1 MYEVQNLLRVQIIN
15 RVVLVTDV
23 RGITLNEAPGNRVVL
38 ATDVQDVTLNELP
51 MCSDASDKESVESSA
66 TGVGFSVDPV
76 LFGLVTCV
84 N

>member
-1 MYEVQNLLRVQIIN
+1 MTHNEAPDN

-23 RGITLNEAPGNRVVL
+23 RG
-38 ATDVQDVTLNELP
+38 VTLNELP
-51 MCSDASDKESVESSA
+51 RCSDASDKASVESSA
-66 TGVGFSVDPV
+66 TGLGFSVDLV